1 MTAHR
6 QAFQQAPSPL
16 LSDYDPSFE
25 ALGAKEK
32 GQESSTSVS
41 GEQIENEFIP
51 PGSGAADVQPLSLAV
66 AWHLSLLAAA
76 LCDPKSEI
84 TLARGKSVRYQVC
97 RSRSINALKPPNSE
111 IHRTVLYQIIFIYQ
125 MLKSELTTNQGVG
138 SSNLSGRAIKSNL
151 RDAQCSVGL
160 FATKM
165 LPRAAMI
172 TSATFSPA
180 SSICCGRASA

>member
-6 QAFQQAPSPL
+6 QAFQQALSPL

-32 GQESSTSVS
+32 GQESSTRVS

-111 IHRTVLYQIIFIYQ
+111 IYRTVLYQILFIYQ
-125 MLKSELTTNQGVG
+125 MIKSELNAAYEPG
-138 SSNLSGRAIKSNL
+138 GREFESL
-151 RDAQCSVGL
+151 RARQ
-160 FATKM
+160 
-165 LPRAAMI
+165 
-172 TSATFSPA
+172 
-180 SSICCGRASA
+180 